1 MSIIRTEV
9 SGYHHIGFYDTE
21 FIIKGTLYI
30 DTRKYSFLHY
40 DGAFGFSRLE
50 IEAGK
55 VKASY
60 DEAEGFQMQQGKEA
74 PEGGLLNANRKDAIK
89 QIQEAAISYL
99 TTDLN
104 AWAEYFNLAT
114 RSAGPFAYTLTQC
127 IAFPTEKYR
136 CTITPAS
143 PYCELIYNFGF
154 DEECPKVKSPLFPGE
169 ELFDTKI
176 DLDFIEGPAR
186 WLYSILLLDDEEH
199 ELPLNKDYSRI
210 VSLEM
215 ALDCKLTFEGF
226 QDDEQMGQ
234 RKNLILFSDVMRE
247 KKQREFDSAYQRE
260 KENLESR
267 KP

>member
-50 IEAGK
+50 IKAGK

-127 IAFPTEKYR
+127 I
-136 CTITPAS
+136 TITIWK
-143 PYCELIYNFGF
+143 EMK
-154 DEECPKVKSPLFPGE
+154 EMQPK
-169 ELFDTKI
+169 
-176 DLDFIEGPAR
+176 
-186 WLYSILLLDDEEH
+186 LYSKWHWTMCKALMLSTMMSLS
-199 ELPLNKDYSRI
+199 NNSRE
-210 VSLEM
+210 SLES
-215 ALDCKLTFEGF
+215 TFE
-226 QDDEQMGQ
+226 
-234 RKNLILFSDVMRE
+234 K
-247 KKQREFDSAYQRE
+247 
-260 KENLESR
+260 
-267 KP
+267 

>member
-1 MSIIRTEV
+1 MSIIRAEV
-9 SGYHHIGFYDTE
+9 SGYRHIGYYDSE
-21 FIIKGTLYI
+21 FVIKGILHI
-30 DTRKYSFLHY
+30 DTRQYNFLHY

-50 IEAGK
+50 IKAGK

-74 PEGGLLNANRKDAIK
+74 PEGGLLNVNRKDAIK
-89 QIQEAAISYL
+89 QIQEAATSYL

-154 DEECPKVKSPLFPGE
+154 DEECPKVESPLFPGE

-226 QDDEQMGQ
+226 QDDEQTGQ

>member
-30 DTRKYSFLHY
+30 DTWKYSFLHY

-50 IEAGK
+50 IKAGK
-55 VKASY
+55 LKASY

-154 DEECPKVKSPLFPGE
+154 DEECPKVELPLFPGE

-176 DLDFIEGPAR
+176 DLDFVEGPAR

-226 QDDEQMGQ
+226 PNDGQAEQ

-247 KKQREFDSAYQRE
+247 KKQREFDTAYQRA
-260 KENLESR
+260 KKSIESR

>member
-50 IEAGK
+50 IKAGK

-104 AWAEYFNLAT
+104 TWAEYFNLAT

-154 DEECPKVKSPLFPGE
+154 DEECPKVESPLFPGE